1 LEIQLPGASVR
12 RAALVFIFVTVA
24 IDILAFGLIIPV
36 LPHLIEDFL
45 GGDIARAATWVGIFG
60 TVYALMQFAAAPVQG
75 ALSDRF
81 GRRPVILLS
90 SLGLGL
96 DFFLMAVAQ
105 TLPLLLI
112 ARLISGATAA
122 SFTIANAYIADVTTP
137 ENRAAGYGIVG
148 AAFGLGFVLGPA
160 LGGVLGS
167 IDLRLPFYAA
177 GTLALVN
184 FLYGWF
190 ILPES
195 LPPERRSK
203 TFQWRQA
210 NPLGAVQLFRR
221 HPQIIGLAAVA
232 GLSSVAHYVLPS
244 TFVLYAYHRYGWDAG
259 TVGWVLAAVGV
270 CSALVQGVLVG
281 RVVSAIG
288 ERRTLLLGLCGGAI
302 GFAIYGFAPDGR
314 WFLLGIPVMALW
326 GFASPALQALLTR
339 EVGNTEQGRLQGSL
353 GSLASVAGIV
363 GPLMFATTFA
373 AVVRAD
379 SALDLPGAAFLLAA
393 VLLLL
398 AAATAWLVTLN
409 LRRRVPA

>member
-1 LEIQLPGASVR
+1 MDIHRPGAPVR
-12 RAALVFIFVTVA
+12 RAALVFIFFTVA

-45 GGDIARAATWVGIFG
+45 GNDTARAAMWVGIFV
-60 TVYALMQFAAAPVQG
+60 TVYALMQFAATPVQG

-90 SLGLGL
+90 SLGLGF

-105 TLPLLLI
+105 TLPVLLI

-137 ENRAAGYGIVG
+137 EKRAAGYGLVG
-148 AAFGLGFVLGPA
+148 TAFGLGFVLGPA
-160 LGGVLGS
+160 LGGTLGD

-190 ILPES
+190 VLPES
-195 LPPERRSK
+195 LPPERRS
-203 TFQWRQA
+203 TRFEWRHA
-210 NPLGAVQLFRR
+210 NPVGSVLLFRR
-221 HPQIIGLAAVA
+221 HPQIVGLAAVA
-232 GLSSVAHYVLPS
+232 GLSAVAHYVLPS
-244 TFVLYAYHRYGWDAG
+244 TFVLYAHFRYGWDAQM
-259 TVGWVLAAVGV
+259 VGWVLAAVGI

-281 RVVSAIG
+281 RVVRALG
-288 ERRTLLLGLCGGAI
+288 ERRTLLLGLCGGAL

-314 WFLLGIPVMALW
+314 WFLAGIPVMALW

-339 EVGNTEQGRLQGSL
+339 EVGNSEQGRLQGSL

-363 GPLMFATTFA
+363 GPLVFATTFA
-373 AVVRAD
+373 AAIRPD
-379 SALDLPGAAFLLAA
+379 SSLELPGAAFLLAA
-393 VLLLL
+393 ALLLT
-398 AAATAWLVTLN
+398 AAATAWVVTLS
-409 LRRRVPA
+409 LRHRVPV